1 MVEYSLNEEETSA
14 VSIDFHTQW
23 KQEKIRAG
31 VKLELKVAQCILV
44 YNMLQDMRHLVII
57 DFRPDY

>member
-1 MVEYSLNEEETSA
+1 MVEYQLNEEETSA

-31 VKLELKVAQCILV
+31 IKLELKVASAILV
-44 YNMLQDMRHLVII
+44 YNML
-57 DFRPDY
+57 